1 MPQGKGYKD
10 YDSAGKKKS
19 IAKRLGKAAIEVAT
33 DPTMGYSKMM
43 NAPKA
48 PPRAKAKP
56 QSKRRPGEAPSTI
69 AGRTARTAP
78 VKKSAKGTSA
88 ASKKRLPRQATS
100 GGGSGLAGRSPAM
113 SPKKKGD
120 AGRRAADRA
129 AERAK
134 SDARRT
140 RSGDMDRSRRSKDT
154 DKAALKKRLRTKSGG
169 RMAQQ
174 SNRKRD
180 EATSRNRRY
189 KDDRAYRD

>member
-1 MPQGKGYKD
+1 MPKGKGYSD
-10 YDSAGKKKS
+10 YDSSGKKKS
-19 IAKRLGKAAIEVAT
+19 IAKRLGKAAIDLAA
-33 DPTMGYSKMM
+33 DPAGYSKMM
-43 NAPKA
+43 N
-48 PPRAKAKP
+48 RANIAKSKSKP

-120 AGRRAADRA
+120 AGRSKAA
-129 AERAK
+129 RAK

-140 RSGDMDRSRRSKDT
+140 RSGDMDRAQRSKDA
-154 DKAALKKRLRTKSGG
+154 DMAAKKKRLRSKSGG
-169 RMAQQ
+169 RMVKE
-174 SNRKRD
+174 SYRKRD
-180 EATSRNRRY
+180 EATARNRGR
-189 KDDRAYRD
+189 RLPETR